1 MVSELFF
8 RLFFLVYYLALIGIA
23 VYFRRRGRQQGS
35 MQTKAD
41 AESKRREGSSRLG
54 IRRVAGIAMI
64 SAAILYVV
72 YPGFMA
78 ALQAPIPQSVR
89 LAGVVIGL
97 VSLPLLVWVLDAL
110 GRQWS
115 RNLQLQE
122 KHQLITSGP
131 YRMVRHPMYTIIF
144 MAMTTVAL
152 VSSNWLMIV
161 PAVAA
166 MGIIYSRIPQ
176 EEAMLIEAFP
186 QEYEAYMARTGKL
199 LPKILR

>member
-1 MVSELFF
+1 MFNELFF
-8 RLFFLVYYLALIGIA
+8 RLFFLGYYLALIGIA
-23 VYFRRRGRQQGS
+23 VYFRRRGQRQGP
-35 MQTKAD
+35 MQTKSD
-41 AESKRREGSSRLG
+41 ATSKRREGGKRLSV
-54 IRRVAGIAMI
+54 RRIAGISMI
-64 SAAILYVV
+64 SAAILYVL

-78 ALQAPIPQSVR
+78 TLQAPIPQAVR
-89 LAGVVIGL
+89 LFGVVLGL

-122 KHQLITSGP
+122 KHQLITTGP
-131 YRMVRHPMYTIIF
+131 YRLVRHPMYTIIF

-161 PAVAA
+161 PAVGA

-186 QEYEAYMARTGKL
+186 QEYEAYMAQTGKL
-199 LPKILR
+199 FPRRFR